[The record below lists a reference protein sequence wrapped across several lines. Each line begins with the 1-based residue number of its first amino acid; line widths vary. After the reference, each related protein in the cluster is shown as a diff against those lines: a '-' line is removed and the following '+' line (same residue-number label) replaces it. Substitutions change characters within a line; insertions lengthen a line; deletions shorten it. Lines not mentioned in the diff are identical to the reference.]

1 MPTDARGV
9 RSPRSGVTGAYE
21 SPSVDAGNQTGL
33 LQGQDV
39 FLTTE
44 SSKINVIFNFCE
56 FCLHVHARVT
66 ECT

>member
-44 SSKINVIFNFCE
+44 SSFQK
-56 FCLHVHARVT
+56 LM
-66 ECT
+66 